1 VTDITTTTTE
11 EEVLDLPLTFQ
22 DYAYLAVAEDLKDNP
37 ATKKLWDGSVKLKV
51 ETVLEHSLQL
61 AAMGRV
67 AEAISGLLFV
77 YAATDSERRGGGGGE
92 QEKSKLILPDSVT
105 QEQLTLFDS
114 NGQPL

>member
-1 VTDITTTTTE
+1 MTNDTTTTE
-11 EEVLDLPLTFQ
+11 EEILDLPLTFQ

-61 AAMGRV
+61 ASMGRI

-77 YAATDSERRGGGGGE
+77 FAATDSERRGGE
-92 QEKSKLILPDSVT
+92 PEKSKLILPDSIT